1 MIPRS
6 VRLFI
11 QLSRP
16 FFLLGAILQY
26 ALGVGIARYLGATI
40 DWSVYLLGQ
49 AWVTTLQL
57 SAHYLNEYFDAPADA
72 NNPNRTFFSGGSG
85 AIGPG
90 KLTRNTALIA
100 GLTTLTL
107 TASLTVTMLQAVDLT
122 PVIVFVMLLS
132 FLGALF
138 YSVPPV
144 KLAYTGY
151 GELTT
156 SILVANM
163 VPIFAFLL
171 QVGQPH
177 RLLVMSTFPLTALH
191 LAMMLAF
198 EFPDYATDLKYEKQ
212 TLLVRLGWRTGMTL
226 HNLLIL
232 TSFVLLGL
240 ATLFGLPTFI
250 ALPAFLPLPLG
261 LLQIWQM
268 RRIAAG
274 AKPNWS
280 TLAFTAVVLFGSM
293 AYLLAFDFWIR

>member
-16 FFLLGAILQY
+16 LFLLGAILLY
-26 ALGVGIARYLGATI
+26 ALGVGIARFLGASV
-40 DWSVYLLGQ
+40 DWSVYMLGQ

-57 SAHYLNEYFDAPADA
+57 SAHYLNEYFDAPVDV

-90 KLTRNTALIA
+90 KLTRNIALIA
-100 GLTTLTL
+100 GVTTLTI
-107 TASLTVTMLQAVDLT
+107 TASLTVTMLQVVDLT
-122 PVIVFVMLLS
+122 PVIVLVMILS
-132 FLGALF
+132 ILGALF

-171 QVGQPH
+171 QEGQPH

-198 EFPDYATDLKYEKQ
+198 EFPDYATDVKYEKQ
-212 TLLVRLGWRTGMTL
+212 TLLVRLGWRAGMTF

-232 TSFVLLGL
+232 SSFVLLGL
-240 ATLFGLPTFI
+240 ATLFGLPTSI
-250 ALPAFLPLPLG
+250 ALPAFLPFPLG

-274 AKPNWS
+274 AKPNWN
-280 TLAFTAVVLFGSM
+280 TLAFTAVVLFASM
-293 AYLLAFDFWIR
+293 AYLLAFAFWIK